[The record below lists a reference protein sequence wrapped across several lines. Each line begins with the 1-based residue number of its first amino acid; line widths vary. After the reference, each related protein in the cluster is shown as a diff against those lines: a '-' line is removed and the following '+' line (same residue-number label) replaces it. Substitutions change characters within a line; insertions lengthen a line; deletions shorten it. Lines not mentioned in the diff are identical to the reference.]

1 MFNLRII
8 DNVIIQSEFVL
19 QSIQTERLQGQS
31 IQCSVDE
38 GNITTTSVYS
48 TSSVFTCNH
57 GNINLMNVHG
67 ASKTSVIQGNLVLG
81 TIYKHVVTCMSP
93 ILIGAVVVVIT
104 W

>member
-8 DNVIIQSEFVL
+8 DNVIIQSEFVF

-93 ILIGAVVVVIT
+93 ILV
-104 W
+104 